1 MHKAKYHKIP
11 RSISVGLRW
20 AKRLTH
26 SPGEEVG
33 LRGVG
38 GGGREGLGGRRGFPL
53 EPPAD
58 RAGDPVPFTATA
70 RPVGEA
76 LCSKPSTEGEPSLLR
91 LPQGQLLTLS
101 ISKTII
107 TTVSRNNRLTSH
119 HDPRCVAIPHL
130 TYLRSETQT
139 EL

>member
-1 MHKAKYHKIP
+1 M
-11 RSISVGLRW
+11 S
-20 AKRLTH
+20 LTA

>member
-1 MHKAKYHKIP
+1 M
-11 RSISVGLRW
+11 VLRW
-20 AKRLTH
+20 VMSLTA

-38 GGGREGLGGRRGFPL
+38 GGGREGLGGRRGLPL

-76 LCSKPSTEGEPSLLR
+76 LCSKPSTEGELSLLR
-91 LPQGQLLTLS
+91 LPQYQLLTLE
-101 ISKTII
+101 
-107 TTVSRNNRLTSH
+107 H
-119 HDPRCVAIPHL
+119 
-130 TYLRSETQT
+130 
-139 EL
+139 